1 MALAVPG
8 TRPYCVVTVTTNS
21 YDEIGYDMRLALL
34 TFGLFSGLSAS
45 AAVPAAAFADPP
57 KVLHMSLLQDPDIL
71 DPTLSGS
78 YVGRIVFA
86 GMCDKLFDF
95 DSSLN
100 IVPQLATGYSY
111 KDPTHLIL
119 HLRPGVLFQDGE
131 KLDADAV
138 KYTLNRDLTMPGSLR
153 RGEINDIQSIEVID
167 PLTVELVLKAPD
179 SALLAQLADRAGI
192 IIAPQAAEAE
202 GANFGLHPVC
212 AGPFSFVE
220 RVPEQKIVLKKF
232 PGYWDAKDI
241 HFDEVDYV
249 PFVNSEVGVANLQT
263 GQLDMLTGML
273 PNDVATIERDPK
285 LEVVSDTSLANVGIV
300 FNVANGPASQSPI
313 GQHAGLRHA
322 FELALDR
329 TALINVVYNGLYTPI
344 AQANSPSSQFY
355 VPSIVPPTTDLAAAQ
370 KLVAESGIKTPI
382 AVTLLVPNSP
392 DFLQAAQ
399 VIQAMEQPAGF
410 DVKIQAMEFA
420 SSLATARAGNF
431 QAYLILWSG
440 RADADG
446 NMYSF
451 LHSGYGFNYGHY
463 DNEQVNALLDQAR
476 VAQSVAD
483 RTALYAKVWEI
494 HRQDLPEIYLWSP
507 KNIVGLKK
515 TLLGFDPVPD
525 GIIRLQGM
533 HFAN

>member
-1 MALAVPG
+1 MRHTFLMLF
-8 TRPYCVVTVTTNS
+8 TV
-21 YDEIGYDMRLALL
+21 
-34 TFGLFSGLSAS
+34 SGL
-45 AAVPAAAFADPP
+45 AACVTAPVTAFADPP
-57 KVLHMSLLQDPDIL
+57 RVLHIGLQEDPDIL

-78 YVGRIVFA
+78 FVGRIVFT
-86 GMCDKLFDF
+86 GMCDKLFDY
-95 DSSLN
+95 DPSLN
-100 IVPQLATGYSY
+100 IMPQLATGYTY
-111 KDPTHLIL
+111 QDPTHLIL

-131 KLDADAV
+131 KFDADAV
-138 KYTLNRDLTMPGSLR
+138 KYTLNRDLTMPRSLR
-153 RGEINDIQSIEVID
+153 RGEINDIQSVEVID

-192 IIAPQAAEAE
+192 IIAPKAAEAE

-212 AGPFSFVE
+212 AGPFSFVQ

-241 HFDEVDYV
+241 HFDEVDYM
-249 PFVNSEVGVANLQT
+249 PFVNSAVGIANLQA
-263 GQLDMLTGML
+263 GQIDLLSTVL
-273 PNDVATIERDPK
+273 PTDVATVERDPK
-285 LEVVSDTSLANVGIV
+285 LRVTGVTSLANISLN

-313 GQHAGLRHA
+313 GQHAGLRRA

-355 VPSIVPPTTDLAAAQ
+355 VPSIVPPKPDLAAAQ
-370 KLVAESGIKTPI
+370 QLVAASGVKTPI

-392 DFLQAAQ
+392 DLLQAAQ

-420 SSLATARAGNF
+420 SSLATARSGDF
-431 QAYLILWSG
+431 QAFMILWSG

-451 LHSGYGFNYGHY
+451 LHGGYGFNYAHY
-463 DNEQVNALLDQAR
+463 DNKQVDALLDQAR
-476 VAQSVAD
+476 FTQAVKD
-483 RTALYAKVWEI
+483 RTALYAKLWEI
-494 HRQDLPEIYLWSP
+494 ERQDLPVLYLWSP
-507 KNIVGLKK
+507 ENIVGLKK
-515 TLLGFDPVPD
+515 TLLGFRQVPD

-533 HFAN
+533 HFAG

>member
-1 MALAVPG
+1 
-8 TRPYCVVTVTTNS
+8 
-21 YDEIGYDMRLALL
+21 MRIALL
-34 TFGLFSGLSAS
+34 TLSFVS
-45 AAVPAAAFADPP
+45 WFAAFIAAPAATFADAPT
-57 KVLHMSLLQDPDIL
+57 VLHIGLQEDPDIL

-78 YVGRIVFA
+78 FVGRIVFA
-86 GMCDKLFDF
+86 GMCDKLFNF

-100 IVPQLATGYSY
+100 IVPQLATSY
-111 KDPTHLIL
+111 TYQDPTHLIL

-131 KLDADAV
+131 KFDADAV
-138 KYTLNRDLTMPGSLR
+138 KYTLDRDLTMPRSLR
-153 RGEINDIQSIEVID
+153 RGEINDIKSVDVID
-167 PLTVELVLKAPD
+167 PLTVELVLQAPN

-192 IIAPQAAEAE
+192 IIAPKAAEEE

-249 PFVNSEVGVANLQT
+249 PFVNSAVGLANLQA
-263 GQLDMLTGML
+263 GQIDLLSTVL
-273 PNDVATIERDPK
+273 PTDVATIERDPK
-285 LEVVSDTSLANVGIV
+285 LRVVSKTSLANVSIY
-300 FNVANGPASQSPI
+300 FNVANGPASQSPL
-313 GQHAGLRHA
+313 GQHAALRHA

-344 AQANSPSSQFY
+344 AQANSPSSRFY
-355 VPSIVPPTTDLAAAQ
+355 VPSIVPPAPDVAAAQ
-370 KLVAESGIKTPI
+370 KLVAASGVKTPI

-392 DFLQAAQ
+392 DLLQAAQ

-431 QAYLILWSG
+431 QTYMILWSG

-451 LHSGYGFNYGHY
+451 LHGGYGFNYGHY
-463 DNEQVNALLDQAR
+463 DNQQVDALLDQAR
-476 VAQSVAD
+476 IAPSVAD
-483 RTALYAKVWEI
+483 RTALYAKLWEI
-494 HRQDLPEIYLWSP
+494 ERQDLPVLYLWSP

-515 TLLGFDPVPD
+515 TLLGFEQVPD

-533 HFAN
+533 HFAD

>member
-1 MALAVPG
+1 
-8 TRPYCVVTVTTNS
+8 
-21 YDEIGYDMRLALL
+21 MRLALL
-34 TFGLFSGLSAS
+34 TLSFLSGLATS
-45 AAVPAAAFADPP
+45 VTLPAAAFADPP
-57 KVLHMSLLQDPDIL
+57 RVLHISLQEDPDVL
-71 DPTLSGS
+71 DPTLSSS

-95 DSSLN
+95 DSSLH
-100 IVPQLATGYSY
+100 IVPQLATGYTY
-111 KDPTHLIL
+111 KDPTHLL
-119 HLRPGVLFQDGE
+119 LNLRPGVLFQDGE

-138 KYTLNRDLTMPGSLR
+138 QYTLNRDLTMPGSLR
-153 RGEINDIQSIEVID
+153 RGEISDIQSIQVIN

-192 IIAPQAAEAE
+192 IIAPKAAQAE
-202 GANFGLHPVC
+202 GRNFGLHPVC

-220 RVPEQKIVLKKF
+220 RVAEQKIVLKKF

-241 HFDEVDYV
+241 HFDEVDYI
-249 PFVNSEVGVANLQT
+249 PFVNSEVGVANLET
-263 GQLDMLTGML
+263 GQLDMLTSML
-273 PNDVATIERDPK
+273 PSDVATIERDPK
-285 LEVVSDTSLANVGIV
+285 LRVVSDTSLANVGIA
-300 FNVANGPASQSPI
+300 FNVANGPASHTPI
-313 GQHAGLRHA
+313 GQHAALRRA

-344 AQANSPSSQFY
+344 AQANSPSSRFY
-355 VPSIVPPTTDLAAAQ
+355 VPSIVPPARDLAAAQ
-370 KLVAESGIKTPI
+370 KLVAGSGIKTPI
-382 AVTLLVPNSP
+382 VVTLLVPNSP
-392 DFLQAAQ
+392 NMLQAAQ

-451 LHSGYGFNYGHY
+451 LHGGYGFDYGHY
-463 DNEQVNALLDQAR
+463 DNKQVDALLDQAR
-476 VAQSVAD
+476 IAQSVTD
-483 RTALYAKVWEI
+483 RTALYAKVWDIE
-494 HRQDLPEIYLWSP
+494 RQDLPVLYLWSP
-507 KNIVGLKK
+507 KNIVGLRKS
-515 TLLGFDPVPD
+515 LLGFDQVPD

-533 HFAN
+533 HFAS

>member
-1 MALAVPG
+1 
-8 TRPYCVVTVTTNS
+8 
-21 YDEIGYDMRLALL
+21 MRFALL
-34 TFGLFSGLSAS
+34 TLSLVSGLAAS
-45 AAVPAAAFADPP
+45 VAVPAASIADPA
-57 KVLHMSLLQDPDIL
+57 KVLHIGVLTDPDIL

-95 DSSLN
+95 DSSLH
-100 IVPQLATGYSY
+100 IVPQLATGYTY

-138 KYTLNRDLTMPGSLR
+138 KYTLNRDLTMPRSLR

-167 PLTVELVLKAPD
+167 PLTIELALKAPD

-192 IIAPQAAEAE
+192 IIAPKAADAE
-202 GANFGLHPVC
+202 GAHFALHPVC

-220 RVPEQKIVLKKF
+220 RVPEQKIVLKRF
-232 PGYWDAKDI
+232 SGYWDAKDI
-241 HFDEVDYV
+241 HFDEVDYM
-249 PFVNSEVGVANLQT
+249 PIVNSAVGLANLQA
-263 GQLDMLTGML
+263 GQLELLSTVL
-273 PNDVATIERDPK
+273 PTEVATIERDPK
-285 LEVVSDTSLANVGIV
+285 LRVVSETSLANLGVY

-313 GQHAGLRHA
+313 GQHAPLRRA

-329 TALINVVYNGLYTPI
+329 TALINVVYNGLYAPI
-344 AQANSPSSQFY
+344 AQANSPSSRFY
-355 VPSIVPPTTDLAAAQ
+355 VPSIVPPTIDLAAAQ
-370 KLVAESGIKTPI
+370 KLVAASGIKTPI

-392 DFLQAAQ
+392 DLLQAAQ

-410 DVKIQAMEFA
+410 DVKIQAMELA
-420 SSLATARAGNF
+420 SADATARAGNF
-431 QAYLILWSG
+431 QVFMNLWSG

-451 LHSGYGFNYGHY
+451 LHGGYGFNYGHY
-463 DNEQVNALLDQAR
+463 DNKQVDALLDQAR

-483 RTALYAKVWEI
+483 RKALYAKVWEI
-494 HRQDLPEIYLWSP
+494 ERQDLPVLYLWSP

-515 TLLGFDPVPD
+515 TLLGFDQVPD
-525 GIIRLQGM
+525 GIVRLQGM
-533 HFAN
+533 HFAG